1 MWDKGEAMREWDHR
15 DPLLGDLETR
25 SIHYIEDAKI
35 LETRS
40 SHDTEDAKFS
50 KYSRTHDK
58 YISFDKKTMSDSSKF
73 RSINE

>member
-15 DPLLGDLETR
+15 DPLSGDLETR

-40 SHDTEDAKFS
+40 SHDTEDAKF
-50 KYSRTHDK
+50 
-58 YISFDKKTMSDSSKF
+58 
-73 RSINE
+73 